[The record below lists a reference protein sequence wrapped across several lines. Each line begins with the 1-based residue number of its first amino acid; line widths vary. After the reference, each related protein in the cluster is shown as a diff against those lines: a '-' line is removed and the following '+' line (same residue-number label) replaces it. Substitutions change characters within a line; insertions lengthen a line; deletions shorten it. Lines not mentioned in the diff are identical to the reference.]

1 MPVPRDDAPAC
12 RTGSS
17 VALRLDGDRAIVTV
31 SGELCLDDN
40 DLLEHTLS
48 SALRGPVR
56 TLEIDLGGVVFWDC
70 SALNA
75 LLAARDRATSEEVAF
90 AITAVSPAAERL
102 LALTDTRALLAPPA
116 GAPEE
121 RLRAEVAQLR
131 RAMATRPEIDMARG
145 ILMASFRLDADQAW
159 NVLVMASQNT
169 NTKLHRLA
177 ASVVT
182 TVQGAPLPDPVQHHL
197 TEAVARVSVLS
208 GRDA

>member
-1 MPVPRDDAPAC
+1 MPVPRDDAPA
-12 RTGSS
+12 RRAGSS
-17 VALRLDGDRAIVTV
+17 VALRRDGDRAIVTV
-31 SGELCLDDN
+31 AGELCLDDS
-40 DLLEHTLS
+40 DLLRHTLR

-56 TLEIDLGGVVFWDC
+56 SLEIDLGGVVFWDC

-75 LLAARDRATSEEVAF
+75 LLAARESATGADVTF
-90 AITAVSPAAERL
+90 AVTAVSPVAARL
-102 LALTDTRALLAPPA
+102 LALTDTHALLAPPA
-116 GAPEE
+116 EGLDEE
-121 RLRAEVAQLR
+121 LRAEVVQLR
-131 RAMATRPEIDMARG
+131 RAMETRPEIDMARG

-159 NVLVMASQNT
+159 SVLVMASQNT

-182 TVQGAPLPDPVQHHL
+182 TVRGTPLPDPVQHQL

>member
-1 MPVPRDDAPAC
+1 MPVPRDDAPA
-12 RTGSS
+12 RRAGSS

-31 SGELCLDDN
+31 SGELCLDDHE
-40 DLLEHTLS
+40 LLEHTLH

-56 TLEIDLGGVVFWDC
+56 TVEIDLGGVVFWDC
-70 SALNA
+70 SALNT
-75 LLAARDRATSEEVAF
+75 LLAARDRATSEDVAF
-90 AITAVSPAAERL
+90 SVTAVSPVAAKL
-102 LALTDTRALLAPPA
+102 LALTETQALLEPPDDD
-116 GAPEE
+116 G
-121 RLRAEVAQLR
+121 LRAEVAQLR

-182 TVQGAPLPDPVQHHL
+182 TVQGTPLPDPVQHHL

-208 GRDA
+208 GKDA